1 MLITITMIKNWK
13 WSILSVMM
21 MGILFISSHT
31 PYQQQDMKPFFKDYV
46 TLSQED
52 LPQVE
57 FTYDGS
63 LVTPSEPYQYVEF
76 FIRKA
81 AHVVSFG
88 LLTLLCVMAFK
99 ERGRH
104 PSLLLGSLSGF
115 GYALFDEFHQSL
127 VKGRTGHLIDVFI
140 PDTLGI
146 LLAALLYMIV
156 NRFHLKKSR

>member
-1 MLITITMIKNWK
+1 
-13 WSILSVMM
+13 MM

-46 TLSQED
+46 TITQDD
-52 LPQVE
+52 LPQIE
-57 FTYDGS
+57 FMYDGT
-63 LVTPSEPYQYVEF
+63 LVTPSVPYQYVEF
-76 FIRKA
+76 FIRKS

-88 LLTLLCVMAFK
+88 LLTLLCVLAFK
-99 ERGRH
+99 ERGRQ
-104 PSLLLGSLSGF
+104 PSLLFGSLSAF
-115 GYALFDEFHQSL
+115 AYALFDEFHQSL

-156 NRFHLKKSR
+156 NQFHLKKSR